1 MRRLWKPRIQSRTSE
16 VRPESLRRFH
26 EFVVAIIW
34 FILTILCVCR
44 SDESAAWG
52 LMPQVPTRDSAT
64 AIWRF
69 LRADCDVPM
78 SKWQIRPVDWSD
90 ELVDTRQAV
99 RVEFVNG
106 HGSELL
112 VVSEPEPALII
123 DELNFHVRCWAE
135 HPGIGLFVRA
145 VLPETLNP
153 DGSGPITVLIAGPTA
168 TVTGQWC
175 ELSFDKN
182 GASQLA
188 KEFQRQLWGLR
199 RQFGPELSAQNAY
212 VDQVILNLYSG
223 TGEQKIYLE
232 PPRVI
237 GFAQRHK
244 PRELTR
250 HPIIHDSSV
259 KLTSHQQEGR
269 EPALVRRNG
278 TVLEHQ
284 GEPLL
289 PKVVQHNGEPLTALA
304 ALGFNTIQLS
314 ATATD
319 LQLQE
324 ARDLRLW
331 LICPPPASIGIKP
344 ITSQFDRVLAWSLG
358 EKLGEAELLTTQQR
372 CHDLR
377 QHDFRSDRPIVASVT
392 GDWLGYSQF
401 LDVVILQQPTWGSDF
416 PLHRLREW
424 VHEVRE
430 SLGNRIPLWVDL
442 TTETPANL
450 TRQAIAMTSQAPPTP
465 CEPQRYEYATLQAV
479 AGGARAIRCQ
489 SRTRLDATDPV
500 SRLRAINLEWLNRK
514 LNQIEPWLVGGTVMG
529 DVPSRQANLQITSL
543 KTNRAQ
549 LLICQQSTGN
559 EAWVVGDVSEQN
571 VLFRD
576 IYSAVAD
583 RGYLLAD
590 YGLIPINYSGQGV
603 ESNQIQ
609 LDKVGSSAAIVMT
622 QDPLVINRLS
632 SSYQVESRRPLTD
645 LRLELTQHW
654 LVVSQLV
661 NNQLIQMGQ
670 AVPAAASALDDAT
683 VLVNRAGT
691 LMRDGSPITAIQH
704 LQGAEQKLAIVRR
717 ELISAARQQFS
728 PRSSVPLT
736 THFSFLP
743 LHWQL
748 LQRTQEVSWQANG
761 LPGGDFE
768 NLEHLLA
775 AGWENSRSSD
785 TSIKTLV
792 ELSSQAKVA
801 GEFGLK
807 LAAQSQSEITSL
819 VHSTPL
825 KISSAPVTMASGKL
839 YRIHGWINVPQL
851 ISGSREGLVIF
862 DSVAGRDMGLRIN
875 KTEGWEE
882 FTLYRST
889 IEPTSMRLSFHLT
902 GIGVVLLDEVTVTAI
917 DLPPEIAERIQAD
930 SIESIRIR

>member
-1 MRRLWKPRIQSRTSE
+1 MKGWWKTRNSTPNGDC
-16 VRPESLRRFH
+16 RPERPGPLRSSLALFVSLVVYFCWAFSGQAYAFAGNPQEPRRD
-26 EFVVAIIW
+26 
-34 FILTILCVCR
+34 L
-44 SDESAAWG
+44 
-52 LMPQVPTRDSAT
+52 AT
-64 AIWRF
+64 ANWRF

-78 SKWQIRPVDWSD
+78 SRWQIRPVDWSD
-90 ELVDTRQAV
+90 QLADTRQAL
-99 RVEFVNG
+99 RIEFTNG

-123 DELNFHVRCWAE
+123 DELNFHVRCWSD
-135 HPGIGLFVRA
+135 HPGIGLMVRA
-145 VLPETLNP
+145 VLPETQNP
-153 DGSGPITVLIAGPTA
+153 DGSGPMTVMIAGPT
-168 TVTGQWC
+168 TNVVGQWS
-175 ELSFDKN
+175 ELSFDEN
-182 GASQLA
+182 GESQLA
-188 KEFQRQLWGLR
+188 REFQRQLWGLR
-199 RQFGPELSAQNAY
+199 RQLGQHLSAQNAY

-223 TGEQKIYLE
+223 PGSQKVYVE
-232 PPRVI
+232 PPRVS
-237 GFAQRHK
+237 GFAQRLQ
-244 PRELTR
+244 PNNQIGN
-250 HPIIHDSSV
+250 PIIHDPAV
-259 KLTSHQQEGR
+259 KLTSHQQEVR

-278 TVLEHQ
+278 TVFEHQ
-284 GEPLL
+284 GEPFL
-289 PKVVQHNGEPLTALA
+289 PKIVQHNGEPLAALA
-304 ALGFNTIQLS
+304 ALGFNTVQLTS
-314 ATATD
+314 TATD
-319 LQLQE
+319 FQLQE

-344 ITSQFDRVLAWSLG
+344 INTQFDRVLAWSLG

-377 QHDFRSDRPIVASVT
+377 LHDFRSDRPLVASVV
-392 GDWLGYSQF
+392 GDWLGYSQI
-401 LDVVILQQPTWGSDF
+401 LDAMIIQQPTWGSDF

-430 SLGNRIPLWVDL
+430 SLGNRIPIWVDL
-442 TTETPANL
+442 TTETPASL

-465 CEPQRYEYATLQAV
+465 CEPQRYEYATLQAI

-514 LNQIEPWLVGGTVMG
+514 LNQLEPWLVGGTVMG
-529 DVPSRQANLQITSL
+529 DVPSGQANLQITSL

-549 LLICQQSTGN
+549 LLICQPSTGN
-559 EAWVVGDVSEQN
+559 EAWVVGDIDEQQ
-571 VLFRD
+571 VVFRD

-603 ESNQIQ
+603 EANQIQ
-609 LDKVGSSAAIVMT
+609 LERVGSSATVVMT

-632 SSYQVESRRPLTD
+632 ASYQVESRRPLTD

-661 NNQLIQMGQ
+661 NNQLNQMGQ
-670 AVPAAASALDDAT
+670 IVPAATSALDDAT

-691 LMRDGSPITAIQH
+691 LMRDGSPITAIQQ
-704 LQGAEQKLAIVRR
+704 LQAAERKLAIVRR
-717 ELISAARQQFS
+717 ELIAAARQQFS
-728 PRSSVPLT
+728 TRSSVPLT

-748 LQRTQEVSWQANG
+748 LQRTREVTWQANG
-761 LPGGDFE
+761 LAGGDFE

-775 AGWENSRSSD
+775 VGWENSRSSD
-785 TSIKTLV
+785 NGIKTLV
-792 ELSSQAKVA
+792 ELSSQAMVA

-807 LAAQSQSEITSL
+807 LEAQSLAGSTSL

-839 YRIHGWINVPQL
+839 YRIHGWVNVSQT
-851 ISGSREGLVIF
+851 ITGSREGLVIY
-862 DSVAGRDMGLRIN
+862 DSVAGRDLGLRVSQTN
-875 KTEGWEE
+875 GWEE

-889 IEPTSMRLSFHLT
+889 IEPTAMRLSFHLT
-902 GIGVVLLDEVTVTAI
+902 GLGTVLLDEVTVTAM

-930 SIESIRIR
+930 SIESIKIR